1 MKLDVFHN
9 KQGTCVAAL
18 ILAVMCTARGGRT
31 QNQVPIVLYFV
42 PSAFLLRCVF
52 LFVTEANMVVGV
64 GSGLLRGASGR
75 DALHYW
81 AIVLLLLVLLLS
93 FFCQR
98 FSE

>member
-31 QNQVPIVLYFV
+31 QNQLIVLYFV
-42 PSAFLLRCVF
+42 SSAFLLRCVF

-81 AIVLLLLVLLLS
+81 ATVLLLLVLLS